1 MRTALGVVAGYV
13 VFAFSTL
20 VLFLLSGR
28 DPHAGATLS
37 FLIGR
42 VVYGIGFAAVAGLLA
57 GRIARDRHRVA
68 ALSLALVIAAGA
80 VVSIMER
87 PDDASTLAQLAVL
100 VLMAPAALV
109 GDWLG
114 AAWAERHETRSRPHS

>member
-1 MRTALGVVAGYV
+1 VRIALGVVAGYV

-20 VLFLLSGR
+20 VLFLLTGR
-28 DPHAGATLS
+28 DPHAAATLS
-37 FLIGR
+37 FLLGR
-42 VVYGIGFAAVAGLLA
+42 VLYGITFAVVAGLLA
-57 GRIARDRHRVA
+57 GRIARDRHRIA

-87 PDDASTLAQLAVL
+87 PDDASTVAQLAVL
-100 VLMAPAALV
+100 LLMAPAALL

-114 AAWAERHETRSRPHS
+114 AAWTTRHETGARPRS